1 MDKPQRKMNDTGK
14 EYRKEIL
21 DKERTNLM
29 SRIIRKSRGIDV
41 TEWCHCQRGISSVE
55 WHIQA
60 DWGY

>member
-1 MDKPQRKMNDTGK
+1 MQLTPEEADSMDKPQRKMNDTGK

-41 TEWCHCQRGISSVE
+41 TE
-55 WHIQA
+55 
-60 DWGY
+60 